1 MWRSTVPKKAQKYVG
16 GSAPPPQSINIP
28 STNPTSEV
36 TGGELCPMRF
46 LSFTHIWIALGAF
59 VTTTFSWLWCVD
71 GFPMERGS
79 MWIAMWVGLSTGLG
93 YTVQRAIKHTRH
105 PHNMPGLRR
114 AFWDRWKW
122 GMIACWTGAWLAFNV
137 AYVEELGWEEPGRLA
152 VVAGVGLA
160 SVAYAL
166 MPGMG
171 GGLRKVTWLKI
182 PLIAVVWA
190 TATTHH
196 PVLGIDPVLWVQ
208 RVMFIAGL
216 TLPFDI
222 RDLDVDRAHMTTLP
236 MVVTA
241 ERVLTWARLLL
252 GAAAA
257 LSFGVWLGRLL
268 GHGLRPIDV
277 GPAVLAAQ
285 SFWAW
290 WMLRP
295 AHALPALQGPQHE
308 REHYTGW
315 RLDGVLVMP
324 CLGLLALCLVLLFW
338 PL

>member
-1 MWRSTVPKKAQKYVG
+1 MWVAV
-16 GSAPPPQSINIP
+16 
-28 STNPTSEV
+28 
-36 TGGELCPMRF
+36 
-46 LSFTHIWIALGAF
+46 
-59 VTTTFSWLWCVD
+59 
-71 GFPMERGS
+71 
-79 MWIAMWVGLSTGLG
+79 WVGLSTGLG

-122 GMIACWTGAWLAFNV
+122 GMVACWTGAWVAFNV
-137 AYVEELGWEEPGRLA
+137 ACVEELRWEEPGRLA
-152 VVAGVGLA
+152 VVALVGLA

-182 PLIAVVWA
+182 PLIAIVWA

-208 RVMFIAGL
+208 RALFIAGL

-236 MVVTA
+236 MVMA
-241 ERVLTWARLLL
+241 PERVLTWARRLLL
-252 GAAAA
+252 GAAG
-257 LSFGVWLGRLL
+257 LSLCVWCGRLL
-268 GHGLRPIDV
+268 EHGLRPVDV
-277 GPAVLAAQ
+277 GPAVLATQ
-285 SFWAW
+285 GIWAW

-295 AHALPALQGPQHE
+295 AHALPALQGQEHE
-308 REHYTGW
+308 REHLTGW

-324 CLGLLALCLVLLFW
+324 YLVLVALYLVLLFLAPVLRGW
-338 PL
+338 

>member
-1 MWRSTVPKKAQKYVG
+1 
-16 GSAPPPQSINIP
+16 
-28 STNPTSEV
+28 
-36 TGGELCPMRF
+36 MRF

-71 GFPMERGS
+71 GFPMERGG

-137 AYVEELGWEEPGRLA
+137 AYVEELGWEEPRRLA

-241 ERVLTWARLLL
+241 ECVLTWARLLL

-315 RLDGVLVMP
+315 RLDGILVMP
-324 CLGLLALCLVLLFW
+324 CLVLLALCLVLLFLA
-338 PL
+338 PVLYE